1 MRINMPVTGR
11 EVDFPDGDTLVS
23 TTDERG
29 VITHCNE
36 AFVRISGFDYD
47 ELIGQPHNLVRH
59 PDMPP
64 EAYRDMWSTIGHG
77 RPWSGVV
84 KNRCRNGDHYWVL
97 ANVTPVMAGG
107 KPRAYMSVRLKPTRE
122 QIRDAEAL
130 YAQIRSE
137 RDTGRPTIR
146 LHAGGVR
153 RVGWRDVPAR
163 VHRLT
168 LSHRLA
174 IGLIGAIG
182 LAFAP
187 AALPANLTAAIG
199 GAGVA
204 HLIAALIGAAAVLAW
219 FRAEVVTPLANANRL
234 AGEVAGCNL
243 EGEITVDRT
252 SPLGTLMRRLWLAN
266 LNMRAIVTDVR
277 AEVRGM
283 TDATSAIARS
293 SADLAARAQGQA
305 GTVRDTVASIEQMA
319 ASIQQTSEVVQRVA
333 DLSQDANARA
343 DQGGA
348 QVQGTIS
355 AMDGIAKSSNKVSE
369 IIQVIEGIAFQTNLL
384 ALNAAVEAAR
394 AGEQGRGF
402 AVVAAEVREL
412 SRRSTEAAR
421 EIRALI
427 AASMR
432 AVSDGVKSVDQ
443 AGSTMGAVVESV
455 ESVAG
460 LTGRISVAA
469 TDQAA
474 GIGRISAAIAHVD
487 EITREN
493 ARLVDESAAAS
504 DALQKRA
511 QTLVRAVQIFRL
523 TGSQR

>member
-11 EVDFPDGDTLVS
+11 EVDFPEGETLVS
-23 TTDERG
+23 TTDARG

-36 AFVRISGFDYD
+36 AFVRVSGYDYD

-64 EAYRDMWSTIGHG
+64 EAYRDLWSTIGHG

-107 KPRAYMSVRLKPTRE
+107 KPRAYMSVRLKPSRA
-122 QIRDAEAL
+122 QIREAEAL
-130 YAQIRSE
+130 YARLRAE
-137 RDTGRPTIR
+137 RGSARPTLR

-153 RVGWRDVPAR
+153 RVGWRDAPGR
-163 VHRLT
+163 LHRLT
-168 LSHRLA
+168 LDHRLA
-174 IGLIGAIG
+174 IGLLAAIG
-182 LAFAP
+182 VGFAP
-187 AALPANLTAAIG
+187 ALLPPAATAAVG
-199 GAGVA
+199 GAGAV
-204 HLIAALIGAAAVLAW
+204 HLAGALAGAAGVLAW
-219 FRAEVVTPLANANRL
+219 FRRAVTRPLAAANRL

-243 EGEITVDRT
+243 DGDIRFDRT
-252 SPLGTLMRRLWLAN
+252 SPLGALMRRLWLVN

-283 TDATSAIARS
+283 TDATAAIAQG
-293 SADLAARAQGQA
+293 SADLAMRTQGQA
-305 GTVRDTVASIEQMA
+305 GAVRDTVASIEHMA
-319 ASIQQTSEVVQRVA
+319 TSIQQTAEVVQRVA
-333 DLSQDANARA
+333 DLSQSANGRA

-348 QVQGTIS
+348 HVQGTIA
-355 AMDGIAKSSNKVSE
+355 AMDGIAQTSKKVSE

-412 SRRSTEAAR
+412 SRRSTTAAH
-421 EIRALI
+421 EIRGLI
-427 AASMR
+427 AESMR

-455 ESVAG
+455 DSVAG
-460 LTGRISVAA
+460 LTGRIRDAA
-469 TDQAA
+469 TDQAD
-474 GIGRISAAIAHVD
+474 GIGRISDAITQVD
-487 EITREN
+487 TITRQN
-493 ARLVDESAAAS
+493 ADLVAASAAAS
-504 DALQKRA
+504 EALQKRA

-523 TGSQR
+523 TGPRG